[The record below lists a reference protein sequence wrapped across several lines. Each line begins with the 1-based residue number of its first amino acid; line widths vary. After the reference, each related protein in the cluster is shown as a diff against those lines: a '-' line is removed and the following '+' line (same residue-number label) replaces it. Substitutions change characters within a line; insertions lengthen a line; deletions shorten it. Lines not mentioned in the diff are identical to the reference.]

1 MNEALTYLYYI
12 YDKFVDLVFNRLE
25 IANNIS
31 IGWIIVSVIIFS
43 ILIRSILNLP
53 RGMSSFEKFRPHV
66 YESWGYKDGKFHE
79 SITRSRR
86 IR

>member
-31 IGWIIVSVIIFS
+31 IGWIIISVIIFS

-53 RGMSSFEKFRPHV
+53 RGMGSFDKFREH
-66 YESWGYKDGKFHE
+66 EYKINAGNSVKYV
-79 SITRSRR
+79 SRRR